1 MRLHKILDRPSFQI
15 HIRLLQSYQNI
26 LGQSSRLTSC
36 RVQGM
41 GESKPADRCLNRAAR
56 RICFPP
62 LGASPLSP
70 QNRCRFYRLADLGH
84 FSTPHILTIPKHA
97 MRYTPYRGL
106 AQVSNWVRL
115 KFAAMNLK
123 KKVKRYPSLS
133 LLCIFLIFYSLIFQ
147 NAHFGSRLMG
157 VFRQTETVATRA
169 AV

>member
-15 HIRLLQSYQNI
+15 HIRLLQSNQNI

-84 FSTPHILTIPKHA
+84 FSTPHILTIPDVI
-97 MRYTPYRGL
+97 
-106 AQVSNWVRL
+106 AQGANRQSISP
-115 KFAAMNLK
+115 F
-123 KKVKRYPSLS
+123 Y
-133 LLCIFLIFYSLIFQ
+133 YSLGMRTCRVHLVDVLRMA
-147 NAHFGSRLMG
+147 NLL
-157 VFRQTETVATRA
+157 
-169 AV
+169 